1 MNTSFVRRDSFE
13 STDSTYL
20 LILISMIRQ
29 TSLNSKDT
37 LKFTAEKNNNL
48 DHIILIFVFGK
59 SIT

>member
-20 LILISMIRQ
+20 LILISLIRQ

-37 LKFTAEKNNNL
+37 LKFTAEKNNL
-48 DHIILIFVFGK
+48 DYIILIFVFGK
-59 SIT
+59 SST

>member
-20 LILISMIRQ
+20 LILISLIRQ

-48 DHIILIFVFGK
+48 DYIILIFVFGK
-59 SIT
+59 SST